1 MRSQKRNIHRQ
12 LLLSVLL
19 YISINFLYHG
29 VYAVVA
35 FMCFYAIQLYVYLCC
50 ICCEINYIYNSH
62 DKIFPTTDCCYLT

>member
-50 ICCEINYIYNSH
+50 ICCEI
-62 DKIFPTTDCCYLT
+62 